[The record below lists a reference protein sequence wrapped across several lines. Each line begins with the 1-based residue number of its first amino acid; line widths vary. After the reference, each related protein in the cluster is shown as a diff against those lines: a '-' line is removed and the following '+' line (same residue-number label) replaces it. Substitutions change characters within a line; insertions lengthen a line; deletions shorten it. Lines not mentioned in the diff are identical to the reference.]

1 MHTRPLPD
9 PQTALLLL
17 AALAVAAWCLP
28 ALAASL
34 SMGDLRLVYG
44 PPWQRANAEEEARAE
59 SLILRQPDAALAL
72 TVMLPWHQS
81 RLRIPQARFYQ
92 QLETVWRT
100 QYGEAA
106 RFGWLEAGGL
116 RWRMV
121 RRPSLDR
128 ADAVV
133 FHLVTVIDGRAHHL
147 LAYAPSWVE
156 ELPEAVVHL
165 LDGPVSA
172 DEIRAMPAPPPV
184 PPPGWRLDRVLR
196 IQPRS
201 SDLDRIMTLERHA
214 LKAEG
219 GITGLALEAKDHG
232 LKASLQGFVWVPGPE
247 RREVRREF
255 MHRWELTWSA
265 PPRFWPDEEAAAI
278 VVSAGAGSARLGLD
292 IRLRYLCGAADRLRA
307 LIDGVERGLGDAG
320 ERLLA
325 GFAACRGRAVGLTQA
340 EATVGAGE
348 SAPPILIRPPDRVTP
363 SGDEQGLLVLTVQP
377 IVEEGLPGQALLS
390 GTAIHYVYVRTP

>member
-1 MHTRPLPD
+1 MQPGL
-9 PQTALLLL
+9 QAAFLFVL
-17 AALAVAAWCLP
+17 AALALAAWCPP

-34 SMGDLRLVYG
+34 AVGDLRLAYG
-44 PPWQRANAEEEARAE
+44 PPWQRAGAEEEAQAE
-59 SLILRQPDAALAL
+59 SLILRQPDAAEAL
-72 TVMLPWHQS
+72 TVMLPRHQP
-81 RLRIPQARFYQ
+81 RLRMPQARFYQ

-100 QYGEAA
+100 QYGETA

-147 LAYAPSWVE
+147 LAYAPPSAA

-172 DEIRAMPAPPPV
+172 DEIRAMPAPPPA
-184 PPPGWRLDRVLR
+184 PTPGWRLDRVLR

-201 SDLDRIMTLERHA
+201 SGLDQVMTLERHA
-214 LKAEG
+214 LRVDG
-219 GITGLALEAKDHG
+219 GITGLAMEAKDHS
-232 LKASLQGFVWVPGPE
+232 LKASLQGFVWVPGPK

-255 MHRWELTWSA
+255 SHRWEIDWSA
-265 PPRFWPDEEAAAI
+265 PPRVWPDGEAAPI
-278 VVSAGAGSARLGLD
+278 VVSAGTGSDRLGLV

-307 LIDGVERGLGDAG
+307 LLNDTERGEDDASAG
-320 ERLLA
+320 LQA
-325 GFAACRGRAVGLTQA
+325 GFAACRGRAARFMQA
-340 EATVGAGE
+340 EATVDAGE
-348 SAPPILIRPPDRVTP
+348 TSRPILLQPPDTAAL
-363 SGDEQGLLVLTVQP
+363 SADEQGLLVLTVQP
-377 IVEEGLPGQALLS
+377 IVGEGRPGRALLHA
-390 GTAIHYVYVRTP
+390 TAIHYVYARTP